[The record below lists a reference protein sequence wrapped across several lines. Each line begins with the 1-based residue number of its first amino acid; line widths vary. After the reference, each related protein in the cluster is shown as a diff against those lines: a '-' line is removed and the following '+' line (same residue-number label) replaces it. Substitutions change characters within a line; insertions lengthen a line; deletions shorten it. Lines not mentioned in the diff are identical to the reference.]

1 MPRQR
6 CCGLI
11 EEAPGCRRFSPEGG
25 HRGEAIVLGLE
36 ELEAIRLKDQCDMEQ
51 VDCAAAMAVS
61 RATFQR
67 ILRSA
72 RLKIASALVDGR
84 TILIQGGNYRM
95 KNRTFECRDC
105 SKRWEEPPCTEGGK
119 HGYELACPAC
129 GSMKKMRIEEDGSK
143 QACGHNE
150 AGHQHGSGCCGGGH
164 HKHD

>member
-11 EEAPGCRRFSPEGG
+11 EEAPDCRGFIPEGG
-25 HRGEAIVLGLE
+25 HRGEAVVLGLE

-67 ILRSA
+67 ILRSP
-72 RLKIASALVDGR
+72 RQKI
-84 TILIQGGNYRM
+84 
-95 KNRTFECRDC
+95 DC
-105 SKRWEEPPCTEGGK
+105 GKRWEEPPCTEGGK
-119 HGYELACPAC
+119 HGYELACPSC

-150 AGHQHGSGCCGGGH
+150 AGHKHGSGCCGGGH